1 MYSIDEVFLDVT
13 GYLKAYQTTPRQLAK
28 RIITDILNTTGI
40 TAGAGIGTN
49 LYLCKIAMIS
59 WQSIFRQTV
68 MEYGLHSWMKCGI
81 EGRFWNHRPLTDFWR
96 IEKGYAK
103 KLEQIGLY
111 TMGDIARCSLGTAQD
126 AYNEDRLY
134 QLFGVNAELLIDH
147 AWGYEPCTMADIK
160 AYQPENT
167 SIGTGQVLSC
177 PYDTEKTRLV
187 IKEMLDLL
195 ALSLVDKG
203 QVCDQIVLTIGYDI
217 ENLETAAPY
226 IKAVTTDRYG
236 RTIPKHAHGTANLN
250 RQTASSQWMIK
261 EVMKLFDRIINPHL
275 TVRRIN
281 ISANHVV
288 DEKQVQQKAE
298 AEQLDLFVDY
308 DALRQQEEK
317 ERAQLDK
324 EKALQQATLQIKK
337 KYGKNAVLKGMNLE
351 EGANTIR
358 RNETIGG
365 HKA

>member
-1 MYSIDEVFLDVT
+1 MYN
-13 GYLKAYQTTPRQLAK
+13 GRYQ
-28 RIITDILNTTGI
+28 GI
-40 TAGAGIGTN
+40 SAGKYKHRYRAGA
-49 LYLCKIAMIS
+49 
-59 WQSIFRQTV
+59 
-68 MEYGLHSWMKCGI
+68 
-81 EGRFWNHRPLTDFWR
+81 
-96 IEKGYAK
+96 
-103 KLEQIGLY
+103 
-111 TMGDIARCSLGTAQD
+111 
-126 AYNEDRLY
+126 
-134 QLFGVNAELLIDH
+134 EL
-147 AWGYEPCTMADIK
+147 
-160 AYQPENT
+160 
-167 SIGTGQVLSC
+167 

-236 RTIPKHAHGTANLN
+236 RTIPKHAHGTANLK
-250 RQTASSQWMIK
+250 RQTASSKWMIK

-337 KYGKNAVLKGMNLE
+337 DRKSVV
-351 EGANTIR
+351 
-358 RNETIGG
+358 
-365 HKA
+365 